1 MMSKRLPV
9 YGLIFLLLLAIFLAG
24 LAWQEAENAWLGNE
38 DKTLFK
44 TMLYYQSWLM
54 PFFLVWV
61 IVGFKHKQVSLGFLW
76 VALIGGTLGIY
87 ARFIEPNLLVVKYST
102 IKTGYTLKLAL
113 ISDMHYG
120 LYSTPQQMQRLVD
133 KLNTLDVDA
142 IVVAGDWTY
151 EPSKKIDL
159 AQQFQPF
166 SQLKTVVYS
175 VVGNH
180 DEQRPGPPLEKE
192 LKAALIANKVR
203 PIDGQSVDLGVAR
216 LAGIGDIVAHAVG
229 QERLSALNIQDK
241 PLLLLTHNPDSYYG
255 LPSLKQPFVLLAGH
269 THGGQVNLPVVTEKI
284 LKIVTQQ
291 GYQRGW
297 YALPNNN
304 QLFVSSGIGMI
315 GLPLRFNMP
324 PVIDVLIFQ

>member
-1 MMSKRLPV
+1 MMNKHLPV
-9 YGLIFLLLLAIFLAG
+9 YGLIFLLLLALFLAG

-44 TMLYYQSWLM
+44 TMLYYQSYLM
-54 PFFLVWV
+54 PFFLLWV
-61 IVGFKHKQVSLGFLW
+61 IVGFKHKQVSLGFVW

-216 LAGIGDIVAHAVG
+216 LAGIGDVINTIG
-229 QERLSALNIQDK
+229 QERLSALNMQDK
-241 PLLLLTHNPDSYYG
+241 PMLLLTHNPDSYHS
-255 LPSLKQPFVLLAGH
+255 LPSLKQSFVLLAGH

-315 GLPLRFNMP
+315 GLPLRFAMP
-324 PVIDVLIFQ
+324 PTIDILQFE

>member
-1 MMSKRLPV
+1 MNRLSV
-9 YGLIFLLLLAIFLAG
+9 YGLIFLLVLALILAG
-24 LAWQEAENAWLGNE
+24 LAWQEAANAWPSNE

-61 IVGFKHKQVSLGFLW
+61 IWGFKHKQVSLGFLW

-102 IKTGYTLKLAL
+102 IKTGYRLKLAL

-151 EPSKKIDL
+151 EPSQKNDL
-159 AQQFQPF
+159 AIQLKPF
-166 SQLKTVVYS
+166 SQLKKPVYS
-175 VVGNH
+175 VMGNH
-180 DEQRPGPPLEKE
+180 DTQRPGPALTQA
-192 LKAALIANKVR
+192 LKAALLANNVK

-216 LAGIGDIVAHAVG
+216 LAGIGDIVSNAVS

-241 PLLLLTHNPDSYYG
+241 PMLLLTHNPDSYYS

-291 GYQRGW
+291 GYQRGL
-297 YALPNNN
+297 YSLPQNN
-304 QLFVSSGIGMI
+304 QLFVTSGIGMI
-315 GLPLRFNMP
+315 GLPLRFAMP
-324 PVIDVLIFQ
+324 PTIDILQFE

>member
-1 MMSKRLPV
+1 MNRLSV
-9 YGLIFLLLLAIFLAG
+9 YGLIFLLLLAMCLAG
-24 LAWQEAENAWLGNE
+24 LAWQEAANAWPSNE
-38 DKTLFK
+38 EKTLFK

-142 IVVAGDWTY
+142 ILVAGDWTY

-159 AQQFQPF
+159 AQQLQPF
-166 SQLKTVVYS
+166 SQLKAVVYS
-175 VVGNH
+175 VAGNH

-216 LAGIGDIVAHAVG
+216 LAGIGDVINTIG

-241 PLLLLTHNPDSYYG
+241 PMLLLTHNPDSYYG

-315 GLPLRFNMP
+315 GLPLRFAMP
-324 PVIDVLIFQ
+324 PTIDILQFE

>member
-1 MMSKRLPV
+1 MMSKHLPV
-9 YGLIFLLLLAIFLAG
+9 YGLIFLLLLALFLAG

-38 DKTLFK
+38 DKTIFK
-44 TMLYYQSWLM
+44 TMLYYQSYLM
-54 PFFLVWV
+54 PFFLLWV
-61 IVGFKHKQVSLGFLW
+61 IVGFKHKQVSLGFVW

-87 ARFIEPNLLVVKYST
+87 ARFIEPNLLLVKYST

-216 LAGIGDIVAHAVG
+216 LAGIGDILPNMTN
-229 QERLSALNIQDK
+229 QKRLAALQIQDK
-241 PLLLLTHNPDSYYG
+241 PMLLLTHNPDSYYAV
-255 LPSLKQPFVLLAGH
+255 PALKQPFVMLAGH
-269 THGGQVNLPVVTEKI
+269 THGGQVNLPYATDKI
-284 LKIVTQQ
+284 LHIVTQQ
-291 GYQRGW
+291 GYQRGL
-297 YALPNNN
+297 YALDQGN
-304 QLFVSSGIGMI
+304 QLFVTSGIGMI
-315 GLPLRFNMP
+315 GLPLRFAMP
-324 PVIDVLIFQ
+324 PTIDVLNFY